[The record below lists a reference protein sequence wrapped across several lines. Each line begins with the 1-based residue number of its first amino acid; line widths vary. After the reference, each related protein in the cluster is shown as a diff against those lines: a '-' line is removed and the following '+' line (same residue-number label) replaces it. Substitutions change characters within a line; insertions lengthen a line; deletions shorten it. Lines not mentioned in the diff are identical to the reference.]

1 MDLRDL
7 KTFLHLAESRH
18 FGRSARAMHVSP
30 STLSRQI
37 QRLEED
43 LGQPLFVR
51 DNRTVTLTEAGEE
64 LRVFA
69 QQTLLQYQQLR
80 HTLDQQGPSL
90 SGELHIFCSVTAA
103 YSHLPPILDRFRAEH
118 PSVEIKLTTGDAADA
133 MEKVATNEA
142 DLAIAGKPE
151 TLPGAVAFSM
161 LENLAVVLIAPA
173 LPCPVRNQVSVDE
186 PDWSTV
192 PFIMA
197 DQGPVRRRIELWF
210 RRHKISNPSIYA
222 TVGGHEAM
230 VSMVALGCG
239 VALIPEIVL
248 ENSPEPVRN
257 QVSADEP
264 DWSTVPFIM
273 ADQGPVRRRIELWFR
288 RHKISNP
295 SIYATVGGH
304 EAMVSMVALGC
315 GVALIPEIVME
326 NSPEPVRNRVM
337 ILERSD
343 EKTPFELGVCVQK
356 KRLHEPLVDA
366 FWKIVLERKIT
377 E

>member
-133 MEKVATNEA
+133 MEKVVTGEVPGNRRQTRNAAWRGGVFDAGESGSGA
-142 DLAIAGKPE
+142 DRPGAA
-151 TLPGAVAFSM
+151 LPGAQSGF
-161 LENLAVVLIAPA
+161 
-173 LPCPVRNQVSVDE
+173 
-186 PDWSTV
+186 
-192 PFIMA
+192 
-197 DQGPVRRRIELWF
+197 G
-210 RRHKISNPSIYA
+210 
-222 TVGGHEAM
+222 
-230 VSMVALGCG
+230 
-239 VALIPEIVL
+239 
-248 ENSPEPVRN
+248 
-257 QVSADEP
+257 
-264 DWSTVPFIM
+264 
-273 ADQGPVRRRIELWFR
+273 
-288 RHKISNP
+288 
-295 SIYATVGGH
+295 
-304 EAMVSMVALGC
+304 
-315 GVALIPEIVME
+315 
-326 NSPEPVRNRVM
+326 
-337 ILERSD
+337 
-343 EKTPFELGVCVQK
+343 
-356 KRLHEPLVDA
+356 
-366 FWKIVLERKIT
+366 
-377 E
+377 

>member
-1 MDLRDL
+1 
-7 KTFLHLAESRH
+7 
-18 FGRSARAMHVSP
+18 
-30 STLSRQI
+30 
-37 QRLEED
+37 
-43 LGQPLFVR
+43 
-51 DNRTVTLTEAGEE
+51 
-64 LRVFA
+64 VFA

-133 MEKVATNEA
+133 MDKVVTGEA

-173 LPCPVRNQVSVDE
+173 LPCPVRNQVSVDK

-210 RRHKISNPSIYA
+210 RRHKISNPQIYA

-230 VSMVALGCG
+230 VSMV
-239 VALIPEIVL
+239 
-248 ENSPEPVRN
+248 
-257 QVSADEP
+257 
-264 DWSTVPFIM
+264 
-273 ADQGPVRRRIELWFR
+273 
-288 RHKISNP
+288 
-295 SIYATVGGH
+295 
-304 EAMVSMVALGC
+304 
-315 GVALIPEIVME
+315 
-326 NSPEPVRNRVM
+326 
-337 ILERSD
+337 
-343 EKTPFELGVCVQK
+343 
-356 KRLHEPLVDA
+356 
-366 FWKIVLERKIT
+366 
-377 E
+377 

>member
-133 MEKVATNEA
+133 MDKVVTGEA

-173 LPCPVRNQVSVDE
+173 LPCPVRNQVSVDK

-197 DQGPVRRRIELWF
+197 DQGRYAAALSCGSAAIKSAIRRF
-210 RRHKISNPSIYA
+210 TPPSA
-222 TVGGHEAM
+222 VTK
-230 VSMVALGCG
+230 
-239 VALIPEIVL
+239 
-248 ENSPEPVRN
+248 R
-257 QVSADEP
+257 
-264 DWSTVPFIM
+264 WSQWWRWAAAWRCCRKWCWKT
-273 ADQGPVRRRIELWFR
+273 A
-288 RHKISNP
+288 
-295 SIYATVGGH
+295 
-304 EAMVSMVALGC
+304 
-315 GVALIPEIVME
+315 
-326 NSPEPVRNRVM
+326 
-337 ILERSD
+337 RSRCAI
-343 EKTPFELGVCVQK
+343 G
-356 KRLHEPLVDA
+356 
-366 FWKIVLERKIT
+366 
-377 E
+377 